1 MGEKN
6 LQKEEI
12 EEIFSTVYNSVSKLS
27 REIEE
32 IASTSHQ
39 LTTFV
44 EGISAFSG
52 ETYNKV
58 LDMDDIL
65 QVMKNIARQS
75 NLLALNAAIEAARAG
90 DFGRGFSVVAKE
102 MGKLATLSKESA
114 ENINTSL
121 DSMIKSIE
129 AIACQ
134 ISEVSTSIEAQATA
148 TEKIA
153 ATSQEILL
161 LLQHLADTSRVSS
174 SEDNLN
180 K

>member
-1 MGEKN
+1 VEEKD
-6 LQKEEI
+6 LQKETA
-12 EEIFSTVYNSVSKLS
+12 EIFLTLYDSVSKLS
-27 REIEE
+27 GEIQE
-32 IASTSHQ
+32 IASTSHR

-102 MGKLATLSKESA
+102 MGKLATLSKEST
-114 ENINTSL
+114 ENVNTSL

-134 ISEVSTSIEAQATA
+134 ISEISTSIETQTTA

-153 ATSQEILL
+153 ATSRDILGVM
-161 LLQHLADTSRVSS
+161 QHLADVSKVSS
-174 SEDNLN
+174 SEEALN